1 MCRPEKKQTKE
12 LLRFIKSLNSLEI
25 NIIFTF
31 LTVSSSLSV
40 CLSKAVSTE
49 FLRVLLA
56 MASSSA
62 VTEVARALSSATD
75 ALSKSLALS
84 ADPDTLRPKRPES
97 VKLKFKD
104 SAAST

>member
-1 MCRPEKKQTKE
+1 MSKNHLNNTIF
-12 LLRFIKSLNSLEI
+12 FIKI
-25 NIIFTF
+25 TF
-31 LTVSSSLSV
+31 LTVSSSLSA
-40 CLSKAVSTE
+40 CLSKAVKTE

-75 ALSKSLALS
+75 AVSKSLALS
-84 ADPDTLRPKRPES
+84 ADPVTLRPKRPES